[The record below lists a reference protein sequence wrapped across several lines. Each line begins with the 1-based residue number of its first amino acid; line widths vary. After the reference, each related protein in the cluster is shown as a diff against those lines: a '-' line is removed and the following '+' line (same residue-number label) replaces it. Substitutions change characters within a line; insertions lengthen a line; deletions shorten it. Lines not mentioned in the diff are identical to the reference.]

1 MPNKRFPL
9 TGIASGL
16 ATRPPRKATRINQ
29 STAQTPNRNM
39 KLRKH
44 HNQTINS
51 IQSNHHYVTCIN
63 LVHISPKKRTNVP
76 WTRHEHTIQS
86 HSIESERHFHKK
98 SHELPLNITTN
109 ITTNITKLQSNP
121 INPINPI
128 EIPQSHGKSPDF
140 CRQDVPGPGGH
151 SRRDSAPHGL
161 PVAHWARLRWGEEH
175 VDWWHWNWI
184 NVKYRNV

>member
-1 MPNKRFPL
+1 MKGSRHPGDLGRCGSWALQNPPKEQFISDSSLTFTDNFAGFLFSILFLRGCYMPNKRFPL

-51 IQSNHHYVTCIN
+51 IQSNHHYITCIN
-63 LVHISPKKRTNVP
+63 LVHISLKKRTNVP

-98 SHELPLNITTN
+98 SHETSTQHHNKHHN
-109 ITTNITKLQSNP
+109 K
-121 INPINPI
+121 
-128 EIPQSHGKSPDF
+128 H
-140 CRQDVPGPGGH
+140 H
-151 SRRDSAPHGL
+151 
-161 PVAHWARLRWGEEH
+161 
-175 VDWWHWNWI
+175 
-184 NVKYRNV
+184 